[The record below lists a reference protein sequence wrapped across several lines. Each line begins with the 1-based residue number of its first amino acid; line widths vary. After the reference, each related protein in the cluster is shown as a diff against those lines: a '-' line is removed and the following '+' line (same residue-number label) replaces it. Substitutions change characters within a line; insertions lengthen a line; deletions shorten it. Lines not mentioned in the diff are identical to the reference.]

1 MTNCFVLCNVVILC
15 FLSKMSLTLGLA
27 TEKLFGFCWN
37 ISCSSPDLSFDH
49 QKIWPVTSKTELGLK
64 QSLAG
69 DPQEQN
75 LSWCPKQL
83 ILVQRLLGLIRGAEA
98 SKVYFF
104 YSMLAVYKE
113 SGIYGK
119 MILSLPV
126 DNFHELIN
134 CSHLHNSKAQQF
146 FGWKYCLTQKLIYT
160 VCKVNV

>member
-1 MTNCFVLCNVVILC
+1 MLLIKNVPHTRIGHWEIIW
-15 FLSKMSLTLGLA
+15 FLLEHIVFQPRPL
-27 TEKLFGFCWN
+27 
-37 ISCSSPDLSFDH
+37 
-49 QKIWPVTSKTELGLK
+49 IWPSEDLTSHQQNRIRIEAKFSRRPPGTKLKLVSKAINFSPKTPW
-64 QSLAG
+64 S
-69 DPQEQN
+69 
-75 LSWCPKQL
+75 
-83 ILVQRLLGLIRGAEA
+83 GLICGAEA

-104 YSMLAVYKE
+104 YSMLAVYIE